1 MPTSRTVFA
10 LVAGTSLF
18 ACATAVAQIQQ
29 VSFVGDGPN
38 HQMGR
43 SFAGGRDLTLDGKP
57 DFIVGARGV
66 TGPTTFAGRAYLF
79 SGNGAFIRT
88 FSGAAAGDE
97 FGVSVALVDD
107 VNGDGTDDILI
118 GARGFDGAAGANSG
132 RAYLYRGETAAHTN
146 DYQLLATFDGAGAGA
161 NFGHS
166 VADVG
171 DVDGDGFG
179 DFAIGASYVSAATPG
194 KTYVY
199 SGATLLPLAILTS
212 GSSGADSFGYW
223 VCKAGDVDGDGF
235 DDLAVSAT
243 TEATPPIGAAGRVR
257 IFRGVTPGHVA
268 DFSLLRTYPG
278 EQHQQYFGISMSGGQ
293 DQNNDGVPDLL
304 IGSNLFDGPGEPAYD
319 NRGKAYVYSGADGSL
334 LWSRVGAEY
343 KDWFGIGTAMSGDL
357 DGHGGNEFLVG
368 ACQTEKGGKG
378 HAYGFSGTGFEP
390 LFDITGELG
399 SGVNGQ
405 GDAFGFTV
413 GNLSDMDGDGANE
426 FFGGSY
432 GYDGF
437 GGVNAGKG
445 YVFSSAVRCSH
456 VDLPPPHVM
465 RAYSQGWPKLGNTIF
480 LRIEGAPPFA
490 FGIFAL
496 SPALSPQPF
505 FGGTLFL
512 DVEAMIA
519 LPVVADGVGKFEFPI
534 PLPTDSSFLGLTI
547 HVQAG
552 FLDASQAFGVAHS
565 NLLTLTTFL

>member
-1 MPTSRTVFA
+1 MPNSRLLSAILAASSFIVGAPAF
-10 LVAGTSLF
+10 
-18 ACATAVAQIQQ
+18 AQIQR
-29 VSFVGDGPN
+29 VTFVGDGPD

-43 SFAGGRDLTLDGKP
+43 SFGGGRDLTLDGKP

-66 TGPTTFAGRAYLF
+66 AGSATFAGRAYLF

-88 FSGAAAGDE
+88 FSGATAGDE

-118 GARGFDGAAGANSG
+118 GARGFDGTAGVNSG
-132 RAYLYRGETAAHTN
+132 RAYLYRGETSSHTN
-146 DYQLLATFDGAGAGA
+146 DYQLIATFDGPDAGA

-166 VADVG
+166 VADIG

-179 DFAIGASYVSAATPG
+179 DFAIGASYINAAAPG
-194 KTYVY
+194 KVFVY
-199 SGATLLPLAILTS
+199 SGVTMLPLATLTS
-212 GSSGADSFGYW
+212 GGAVADSFGYW

-235 DDLAVSAT
+235 GDLAVSAT
-243 TEATPPIGAAGRVR
+243 TEATPPVGTAGMVR
-257 IFRGVTPGHVA
+257 IFRGATPGNVA
-268 DFSLLRTYPG
+268 NFSLFRAYPG
-278 EQHQQYFGISMSGGQ
+278 EQHQQHFGISMSGAQ

-334 LWSRVGAEY
+334 LWSRVGSEY
-343 KDWFGIGTAMSGDL
+343 KDWFGIGVAMAGNL
-357 DGHGGNEFLVG
+357 DGHGGSEFLVG

-378 HAYGFSGTGFEP
+378 HVYGYSGTGDDP
-390 LFDITGELG
+390 LFDIIGELG
-399 SGVNGQ
+399 SGAAGQ
-405 GDAFGFTV
+405 GDAFGFSV
-413 GNLSDMDGDGANE
+413 GNLLDMDGDGANE

-445 YVFSSAVRCSH
+445 YVFSSAVRCLH
-456 VDLPPPHVM
+456 VDLPPPHVLKS
-465 RAYSQGWPKLGNTIF
+465 YSQGWPRLGNTIF
-480 LRIEGAPPFA
+480 LRIEGAPA
-490 FGIFAL
+490 FSFGVFAL
-496 SPALSPQPF
+496 SPELNAQPF

-512 DVEAMIA
+512 DLVAI
-519 LPVVADGVGKFEFPI
+519 LPIPVFADAFGKFEYPI
-534 PLPTDSSFLGLTI
+534 PLPTDSLFLGLTI

-552 FLDASQAFGVAHS
+552 FLDASQVLGVAHS